1 MTATPVM
8 PVTEARLAAWPMP
21 RTCPYAPPEA
31 YAELRKGAPVKV
43 RIRTGEAWL
52 VTRYA
57 DVRSI
62 LVDPRFSS
70 DDTLPGFPVRI
81 QLPPT
86 PRVMSFTRMD
96 GPEHGRLRRMA
107 MTEFTARRTRA
118 LRPSVEL
125 LVDRLADELEH
136 GPRPADLVA
145 RFTVRL
151 PSLVIARMLGV
162 PEEDECDFTELS
174 QAVLSQDATPAE
186 IYGSFIEMTA
196 YLDGLI
202 RRKAEEPRDD
212 LLSRLVT
219 RYVAKGELAHDDLVA
234 MARLFLVAG
243 HETTAHQLGLS
254 VLSLL
259 REPGLWDRLRREP
272 DLFAPAVEELL
283 RYWSITQ
290 DNQVRVAVDD
300 AEIGGARIEKGDGV
314 ILAYPSANHDESVFP
329 GGDRVDLDRDAS
341 RHIAFGYGPHLCPGT
356 SLARMELEVALRALV
371 GRFPG
376 LRLADVPEAVSF
388 RENTI
393 NYGLNSLFVTW

>member
-1 MTATPVM
+1 MSEIQPS
-8 PVTEARLAAWPMP
+8 LAAWPMP
-21 RTCPYAPPEA
+21 RTCPYSPPDA
-31 YAELRKGAPVKV
+31 YAGLRGGAPVKV

-52 VTRYA
+52 ITRYD
-57 DVRSI
+57 DVRAV
-62 LVDPRFSS
+62 LTDARFSS
-70 DDTLPGFPVRI
+70 DDTRPGFPVRI
-81 QLPPT
+81 QLPPA

-125 LVDRLADELEH
+125 LVERLVDELER
-136 GPRPADLVA
+136 GPRPVDLVA
-145 RFTVRL
+145 AFSVRL

-162 PEEDECDFTELS
+162 PEADECDFTELS
-174 QAVLSQDATPAE
+174 QAVLSQDATPE
-186 IYGSFIEMTA
+186 QIYAAFVEMTR
-196 YLDGLI
+196 YLDELI
-202 RRKAEEPRDD
+202 RRKGRDPQED
-212 LLSRLVT
+212 LLSRLAT
-219 RYVAKGELAHDDLVA
+219 QYVATGELSHDDLVA

-243 HETTAHQLGLS
+243 HETTAHQLSLS

-259 REPGLWDRLRREP
+259 REPALWDRLRREP

-300 AEIGGARIEKGDGV
+300 AEIAGARIAKGDGV
-314 ILAYPSANHDESVFP
+314 ILAYPSANHDETVFP
-329 GGDRVDLDRDAS
+329 GGDRLDLDRDAS
-341 RHIAFGYGPHLCPGT
+341 RHIAFGYGPHLCPGA

-371 GRFPG
+371 RRFPG
-376 LRLADVPEAVSF
+376 LRVADAPGAVSF

-393 NYGLNSLFVTW
+393 NYGLDALLVTW

>member
-1 MTATPVM
+1 
-8 PVTEARLAAWPMP
+8 MP
-21 RTCPYAPPEA
+21 RTCPYSPPDA
-31 YAELRKGAPVKV
+31 YAGLRGGGPVKV

-52 VTRYA
+52 ITRYA
-57 DVRSI
+57 DVRAV
-62 LVDPRFSS
+62 LTDARFSS
-70 DDTLPGFPVRI
+70 DDTRPGFPVRI
-81 QLPPT
+81 QLPPA

-125 LVDRLADELEH
+125 LVERLVDELER
-136 GPRPADLVA
+136 GPRPVDLVA
-145 RFTVRL
+145 AFSVRL

-162 PEEDECDFTELS
+162 PEADECDFTELS
-174 QAVLSQDATPAE
+174 QAVLSQDATPE
-186 IYGSFIEMTA
+186 QIYAAFVEMTR
-196 YLDGLI
+196 YLDELI
-202 RRKAEEPRDD
+202 RRKGRDPQED
-212 LLSRLVT
+212 MLSRLAT
-219 RYVAKGELAHDDLVA
+219 RYVATGELSHDDLVA

-243 HETTAHQLGLS
+243 HETTAHQLSLS

-259 REPGLWDRLRREP
+259 REPVLWDRLRREP

-300 AEIGGARIEKGDGV
+300 AEIGGARIAKGDGV
-314 ILAYPSANHDESVFP
+314 ILAYPSANHDETVFP
-329 GGDRVDLDRDAS
+329 GGDRLDLDRDAS
-341 RHIAFGYGPHLCPGT
+341 RHIAFGHGPHLCPGA

-376 LRLADVPEAVSF
+376 LRVADAPGAVSF

-393 NYGLNSLFVTW
+393 NYGLDSLLVTW

>member
-1 MTATPVM
+1 MTVTPVM
-8 PVTEARLAAWPMP
+8 PEVQERLAAWPMP
-21 RTCPYAPPEA
+21 RTCPYSPPDA
-31 YAELRKGAPVKV
+31 YAELRRGGPVKV

-52 VTRYA
+52 ITRYD
-57 DVRSI
+57 DVRAV
-62 LVDPRFSS
+62 LTDARFSS
-70 DDTLPGFPVRI
+70 DDTQPGFPVRI
-81 QLPPT
+81 QLPPA

-125 LVDRLADELEH
+125 LVERLVDELER

-145 RFTVRL
+145 AFSVRL

-162 PEEDECDFTELS
+162 PEADECDFTELS
-174 QAVLSQDATPAE
+174 QAVLSQDATPEE
-186 IYGSFIEMTA
+186 IYAAFVEMTQ
-196 YLDGLI
+196 YLDELI
-202 RRKAEEPRDD
+202 RRKGREPEED
-212 LLSRLVT
+212 LLSRLAT
-219 RYVAKGELAHDDLVA
+219 QYVATGELSHDDLVA

-243 HETTAHQLGLS
+243 HETTAHQLSLS

-259 REPGLWDRLRREP
+259 REPGRLERLRRDP

-290 DNQVRVAVDD
+290 DNQVRVAVED
-300 AEIGGARIEKGDGV
+300 AEIGGARIAKGDGV

-341 RHIAFGYGPHLCPGT
+341 RHIAFGYGPHLCPGA

-376 LRLADVPEAVSF
+376 LRVADVPGAVSF

-393 NYGLNSLFVTW
+393 NYGLDSLLVTW

>member
-1 MTATPVM
+1 MTVTPVM
-8 PVTEARLAAWPMP
+8 PGIQERLAAWPMP
-21 RTCPYAPPEA
+21 RTCPYAPPDA
-31 YAELRKGAPVKV
+31 YAELRRGAPVKV

-57 DVRSI
+57 DVRAV
-62 LVDPRFSS
+62 LTDPRFSS
-70 DDTLPGFPVRI
+70 DDTRPGFPVRI
-81 QLPPT
+81 QLPPA

-125 LVDRLADELEH
+125 LVDRLVDELER
-136 GPRPADLVA
+136 GPRPVDLVA
-145 RFTVRL
+145 RFSVRL
-151 PSLVIARMLGV
+151 PSLVIASMLGV
-162 PEEDECDFTELS
+162 PEADECDFTELS
-174 QAVLSQDATPAE
+174 QAVLSQDATPEE
-186 IYGSFIEMTA
+186 IYAAFVEMTR
-196 YLDGLI
+196 YLDELI
-202 RRKAEEPRDD
+202 ERKRRDPQED

-219 RYVAKGELAHDDLVA
+219 RYVATGELSHDDLVA

-243 HETTAHQLGLS
+243 HETTAHQIGLS

-259 REPGLWDRLRREP
+259 REPEQLERLRRDP

-300 AEIGGARIEKGDGV
+300 AEIGGARVAKGDGV
-314 ILAYPSANHDESVFP
+314 ILAYPSANHDETVFP
-329 GGDRVDLDRDAS
+329 DGDRLDLERDAS
-341 RHIAFGYGPHLCPGT
+341 RHIAFGHGPHLCPGA

-376 LRLADVPEAVSF
+376 LRVADVPGAVSF

-393 NYGLNSLFVTW
+393 NYGLNSLLVTW

>member
-1 MTATPVM
+1 MTVTPVM
-8 PVTEARLAAWPMP
+8 PVTEERLAAWPMP
-21 RTCPYAPPEA
+21 RTCPYAPPDA

-57 DVRSI
+57 DVRAI
-62 LVDPRFSS
+62 LTDPRFSS

-125 LVDRLADELEH
+125 LVERLADELER

-162 PEEDECDFTELS
+162 PQEDECDFTELS

-186 IYGSFIEMTA
+186 IYGSFVEMTA

-202 RRKAEEPRDD
+202 RRKAEDPRDD
-212 LLSRLVT
+212 LLSRLAT
-219 RYVAKGELAHDDLVA
+219 RYLTTGELAHDDLVA

-243 HETTAHQLGLS
+243 HETTAHQLSLS

-259 REPGLWDRLRREP
+259 REPGLWDRLRRDP
-272 DLFAPAVEELL
+272 GLFAPAVEELL

-290 DNQVRVAVDD
+290 DNQVRVAVED
-300 AEIGGARIEKGDGV
+300 AEIGGARIASGDGV

-329 GGDRVDLDRDAS
+329 GGDRIDLERDAS
-341 RHIAFGYGPHLCPGT
+341 RHIAFGYGPHLCPGA

-376 LRLADVPEAVSF
+376 LRVADVPGAVSF

-393 NYGLNSLFVTW
+393 NYGLNSLTVTW

>member
-1 MTATPVM
+1 M
-8 PVTEARLAAWPMP
+8 PEVQERLAAWPMP
-21 RTCPYAPPEA
+21 RTCPYSPPDA
-31 YAELRKGAPVKV
+31 YAELRRGGPVKV

-52 VTRYA
+52 ITRYD
-57 DVRSI
+57 DVRAV
-62 LVDPRFSS
+62 LTDARFSS
-70 DDTLPGFPVRI
+70 DDTQPGFPVRI
-81 QLPPT
+81 QLPPA

-125 LVDRLADELEH
+125 LVERLVDELER

-145 RFTVRL
+145 AFSVRL

-162 PEEDECDFTELS
+162 PEADECDFTELS
-174 QAVLSQDATPAE
+174 QAVLSQDATPEE
-186 IYGSFIEMTA
+186 IYAAFVEMTQ
-196 YLDGLI
+196 YLDELI
-202 RRKAEEPRDD
+202 RRKGREPEED
-212 LLSRLVT
+212 LLSRLAT
-219 RYVAKGELAHDDLVA
+219 QYVATGELSHDDLVA

-243 HETTAHQLGLS
+243 HETTAHQLSLS

-259 REPGLWDRLRREP
+259 REPGRLERLRRDP

-290 DNQVRVAVDD
+290 DNQVRVAVED
-300 AEIGGARIEKGDGV
+300 AEIGGARIAKGDGV

-341 RHIAFGYGPHLCPGT
+341 RHIAFGYGPHLCPGA

-376 LRLADVPEAVSF
+376 LRVADVPGAVSF

-393 NYGLNSLFVTW
+393 NYGLDSLLVTW

>member
-1 MTATPVM
+1 MTVTPVM
-8 PVTEARLAAWPMP
+8 PVTEERLAAWPMP
-21 RTCPYAPPEA
+21 RTCPYAPPDA

-57 DVRSI
+57 DVRAI
-62 LVDPRFSS
+62 LTDPRFSS

-125 LVDRLADELEH
+125 LVERLADELER

-162 PEEDECDFTELS
+162 PQEDECDFTELS

-186 IYGSFIEMTA
+186 IYGSFVEMTA

-202 RRKAEEPRDD
+202 RRKAEDPRDD
-212 LLSRLVT
+212 LLSRLAT
-219 RYVAKGELAHDDLVA
+219 RYLATGELAHDDLVA

-243 HETTAHQLGLS
+243 HETTAHQLSLS

-259 REPGLWDRLRREP
+259 REPGLWDRLRRDP
-272 DLFAPAVEELL
+272 GLFAPAVEELL

-290 DNQVRVAVDD
+290 DNQVRVAVED
-300 AEIGGARIEKGDGV
+300 AEIGGARIASGDGV

-329 GGDRVDLDRDAS
+329 GGDRIDLERDAS
-341 RHIAFGYGPHLCPGT
+341 RHIAFGYGPHLCPGA

-376 LRLADVPEAVSF
+376 LRVADVPGAVSF

-393 NYGLNSLFVTW
+393 NYGLNSLTVTW

>member
-1 MTATPVM
+1 MSEIQPS
-8 PVTEARLAAWPMP
+8 LAAWPMP
-21 RTCPYAPPEA
+21 RTCPYSPPDA
-31 YAELRKGAPVKV
+31 YAGLRGGGPVKV

-52 VTRYA
+52 ITRYA
-57 DVRSI
+57 DVRAV
-62 LVDPRFSS
+62 LTDARFSS
-70 DDTLPGFPVRI
+70 DDTRPGFPVRI
-81 QLPPT
+81 QLPPA

-125 LVDRLADELEH
+125 LVERLVDELER
-136 GPRPADLVA
+136 GPRPVDLVA
-145 RFTVRL
+145 AFSVRL

-162 PEEDECDFTELS
+162 PEADECDFTELS
-174 QAVLSQDATPAE
+174 QAVLSQDATPE
-186 IYGSFIEMTA
+186 QIYAAFVEMTR
-196 YLDGLI
+196 YLDELI
-202 RRKAEEPRDD
+202 RRKGRDPQED
-212 LLSRLVT
+212 MLSRLAT
-219 RYVAKGELAHDDLVA
+219 RYVATGELSHDDLVA

-243 HETTAHQLGLS
+243 HETTAHQLSLS

-259 REPGLWDRLRREP
+259 REPVLWDRLRREP

-300 AEIGGARIEKGDGV
+300 AEIGGARIAKGDGV
-314 ILAYPSANHDESVFP
+314 ILAYPSANHDETVFP
-329 GGDRVDLDRDAS
+329 GGDRLDLDRDAS
-341 RHIAFGYGPHLCPGT
+341 RHIAFGHGPHLCPGA

-376 LRLADVPEAVSF
+376 LRVADAPGAVSF

-393 NYGLNSLFVTW
+393 NYGLDSLLVTW

>member
-1 MTATPVM
+1 MAVTPVISE
-8 PVTEARLAAWPMP
+8 VQERLDTWPMP
-21 RTCPYAPPEA
+21 RTCPYAPPDA
-31 YAELRKGAPVKV
+31 YAELRRGAPVKV

-57 DVRSI
+57 DVRAI
-62 LVDPRFSS
+62 LADTRFSS

-81 QLPPT
+81 QLPPA

-125 LVDRLADELEH
+125 LVERLVDELER
-136 GPRPADLVA
+136 GPRPVDLVA
-145 RFTVRL
+145 RFSVRL

-162 PEEDECDFTELS
+162 PEADECDFTELS
-174 QAVLSQDATPAE
+174 QAVLSQDATPEE
-186 IYGSFIEMTA
+186 IYAAFVEMTG
-196 YLDGLI
+196 YLDELI
-202 RRKAEEPRDD
+202 RRKGREPQED
-212 LLSRLVT
+212 LLSRLAT
-219 RYVAKGELAHDDLVA
+219 QYVATGELSHDDLVA

-243 HETTAHQLGLS
+243 HETTAHQLSLS

-259 REPGLWDRLRREP
+259 REPAQLEQLRGDPSR
-272 DLFAPAVEELL
+272 FAPAVEELL

-290 DNQVRVAVDD
+290 DNQVRVAVAD
-300 AEIGGARIEKGDGV
+300 AEIGGAHIAAGDGV
-314 ILAYPSANHDESVFP
+314 ILAYPGANHDETVFP
-329 GGDRVDLDRDAS
+329 DADRLDLTRDAS
-341 RHIAFGYGPHLCPGT
+341 RHIAFGHGPHLCPGA

-376 LRLADVPEAVSF
+376 LRVADVPGAVSF

-393 NYGLNSLFVTW
+393 NYGLNSLLVTW

>member
-1 MTATPVM
+1 MTVTPVM
-8 PVTEARLAAWPMP
+8 PEVQERLAAWPMP
-21 RTCPYAPPEA
+21 RTCPYAPPDA
-31 YAELRKGAPVKV
+31 YAELRRGGPVKV

-52 VTRYA
+52 ITRYD
-57 DVRSI
+57 DVRAV
-62 LVDPRFSS
+62 LTDARFSS
-70 DDTLPGFPVRI
+70 DDTQPGFPVRI
-81 QLPPT
+81 QLPPA

-125 LVDRLADELEH
+125 LVERLVDELER

-145 RFTVRL
+145 AFSVRL

-162 PEEDECDFTELS
+162 PEADECDFTELS
-174 QAVLSQDATPAE
+174 QAVLSQDATPEE
-186 IYGSFIEMTA
+186 IYAAFVEMTQ
-196 YLDGLI
+196 YLDELI
-202 RRKAEEPRDD
+202 RRKGREPEED
-212 LLSRLVT
+212 LLSRLAT
-219 RYVAKGELAHDDLVA
+219 QYVATGELSHDDLVA

-243 HETTAHQLGLS
+243 HETTAHQLSLS

-259 REPGLWDRLRREP
+259 REPGQLERLRRDP

-290 DNQVRVAVDD
+290 DNQVRVAVED
-300 AEIGGARIEKGDGV
+300 AEIGGARIAKGDGV

-341 RHIAFGYGPHLCPGT
+341 RHIAFGYGPHLCPGA

-376 LRLADVPEAVSF
+376 LRVADVPGAVSF

-393 NYGLNSLFVTW
+393 NYGLDALLVTW